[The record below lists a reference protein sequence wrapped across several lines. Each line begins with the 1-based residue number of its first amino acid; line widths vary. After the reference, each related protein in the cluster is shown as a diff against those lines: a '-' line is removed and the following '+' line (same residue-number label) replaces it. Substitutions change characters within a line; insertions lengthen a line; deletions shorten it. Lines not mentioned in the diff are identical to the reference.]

1 MAEAQQKAGAAAE
14 WRGYWYLP
22 FVAGMGYTVT
32 QLYAYALGPIIEP
45 IQQEFGW
52 TRAQV
57 MSGVAIANIPAII
70 LLPLIGMLV
79 DRWGPRRTGL
89 IGVCV
94 VPAAV
99 ALVST
104 ASGAVWQWWA
114 IWLLIACCGPWA
126 QGSIWTSATVSR
138 FEKGRGLALAVTL
151 SGGAMAAT
159 VMPPL
164 STLLVEQFGWRQG
177 FLFMT
182 GIWFLIVF
190 LPVMLFFRGAQDGD
204 ASKRTTRAER
214 AAAADVLPGL
224 TMPEAVRRP
233 ALYKLIV
240 ASFSFAFV
248 IIGTVMHLVP
258 MLKGFGAGAMQAAG
272 TASLVGIFSIIG
284 RLITGALLDRY
295 RSNII
300 GCVAYLLPIP
310 GYLLLL
316 SSGTDQTSQ
325 LVASAMFGLT
335 LGAEVDVI
343 AYMITVHFGLKRFAS
358 VMSVMFA
365 FIALGSALGPFSAG
379 HVFDLAQG
387 YEPFMII
394 AIALSVLSSVLVLSM
409 SRPAFGGHG
418 H

>member
-1 MAEAQQKAGAAAE
+1 MAESQQQAGAAAE
-14 WRGYWYLP
+14 WRGYWFLP
-22 FVAGMGYTVT
+22 FVAGLGYSVT

-57 MSGVAIANIPAII
+57 MSGVAIANVPGII
-70 LLPLIGMLV
+70 LLPLVGMLV

-89 IGVCV
+89 IGICL

-99 ALVST
+99 ALVAT
-104 ASGAVWQWWA
+104 ATGSVWQWWA
-114 IWLLIACCGPWA
+114 IWLLIAFCGPWA

-164 STLLVEQFGWRQG
+164 STFYVETFGWRQG
-177 FLFMT
+177 FLFMV
-182 GIWFLIVF
+182 GSWFLMLFV
-190 LPVMLFFRGAQDGD
+190 PVMLFFRGAQDGD
-204 ASKRTTRAER
+204 ASKRATRAER
-214 AAAADVLPGL
+214 AAAADKLSGL

-240 ASFSFAFV
+240 ASFGFAFIV
-248 IIGTVMHLVP
+248 IGTVLHLVP
-258 MLKGFGAGAMQAAG
+258 MLKGYGAGAMQAAG
-272 TASLVGIFSIIG
+272 TASLVGIFSIVG

-300 GCVAYLLPIP
+300 GCVVYLLPIP
-310 GYLLLL
+310 GYLLLM
-316 SSGTDQTSQ
+316 SSGSDPTSQ
-325 LVASAMFGLT
+325 LVAAAMFGLT

-343 AYMITVHFGLKRFAS
+343 AYLITVHFGLKRFAS
-358 VMSVMFA
+358 VMSLMFA
-365 FIALGSALGPFSAG
+365 FIALGSALGPYTAG
-379 HVFDLAQG
+379 HVFDLAG
-387 YEPFMII
+387 DYEPFMLG
-394 AIALSVLSSVLVLSM
+394 AIALSVLSSLLLLSM
-409 SRPAFGGHG
+409 RKPAFAGHG